1 MSQEY
6 IPWTEKYR
14 PSSFDDIVL
23 DPINKQL
30 FFNMLKKK
38 NFPNIL
44 LYGPPGTGKTT
55 TIINLINEYQK
66 IKKNKSLVI
75 HLNASDE
82 RGIDIIRNQIYQF
95 VKTKNLFEVGFKFV
109 VLDEVDYMTK
119 NAQQALK
126 YLLQT
131 CGNNVKFFLI
141 CNYIS
146 KIELSL
152 QHEFVCIRFNQLP
165 KSKICKFIRDICEKE
180 NLDISD
186 QNIDTI
192 QNLHKSDIRSM
203 INFIQLNQNVI
214 VQQSNIIDN
223 NIWKRL
229 FDMFQASGG
238 CDGQKASGGC
248 DGQKASGG
256 CDGQKA
262 SGGCDGQKA
271 SDNHAHATKIKQ
283 FIHMLSIHYNIDKK
297 QIIKDY
303 YNYLIMN
310 RPEMVVPEIIERM
323 EIVIH
328 NYDCKVDVLINYF
341 IMDTM
346 TFNNKNNI

>member
-1 MSQEY
+1 MNEN

-14 PSSFDDIVL
+14 PSNFDNIVL
-23 DPINKQL
+23 DPYNKTL
-30 FFNMLKKK
+30 FMNMIENKY
-38 NFPNIL
+38 FPNLL

-55 TIINLINEYQK
+55 TIINLINEYQR

-95 VKTKNLFEVGFKFV
+95 VKTKNLFETGYKFV

-165 KSKICKFIRDICEKE
+165 KQKIREFIREICVKE
-180 NLDISD
+180 GVNLTD

-214 VQQSNIIDN
+214 VQQSNIVDDT
-223 NIWKRL
+223 IWKRL
-229 FDMFQASGG
+229 YDLFDGEK
-238 CDGQKASGGC
+238 DE
-248 DGQKASGG
+248 
-256 CDGQKA
+256 
-262 SGGCDGQKA
+262 
-271 SDNHAHATKIKQ
+271 TKIKV
-283 FIHMLSIHYNIDKK
+283 FINKLSIHYNIDKK

-303 YNYLIMN
+303 YNYLILN
-310 RPEMVVPEIIERM
+310 HPKIINSETLEKM
-323 EIVIH
+323 ETVIH
-328 NYDCKVDVLINYF
+328 NYDCNIEVLVNYF
-341 IMDTM
+341 ILGETYVSCVQS
-346 TFNNKNNI
+346 TLPPL

>member
-1 MSQEY
+1 
-6 IPWTEKYR
+6 
-14 PSSFDDIVL
+14 
-23 DPINKQL
+23 
-30 FFNMLKKK
+30 MLKKK

-248 DGQKASGG
+248 DGQKAS
-256 CDGQKA
+256 
-262 SGGCDGQKA
+262 
-271 SDNHAHATKIKQ
+271 DNHAHATKIKQ

>member
-1 MSQEY
+1 MNEN

-14 PSSFDDIVL
+14 PSRFDNIVL
-23 DPINKQL
+23 DPYNKIL
-30 FFNMLKKK
+30 FTNMIENKY
-38 NFPNIL
+38 FPNLL

-55 TIINLINEYQK
+55 TIINLINEYQRV
-66 IKKNKSLVI
+66 KKTKSQVI

-95 VKTKNLFEVGFKFV
+95 VKTKNLFETGYKFV

-152 QHEFVCIRFNQLP
+152 QHEFVCVRFNQLP
-165 KSKICKFIRDICEKE
+165 KQKIREFIREMCIKE
-180 NLDISD
+180 DVNLTD
-186 QNIDTI
+186 QTIDNI

-214 VQQSNIIDN
+214 VQQSNIIDDTV
-223 NIWKRL
+223 WKRL
-229 FDMFQASGG
+229 FDLFKEKN
-238 CDGQKASGGC
+238 DR
-248 DGQKASGG
+248 
-256 CDGQKA
+256 
-262 SGGCDGQKA
+262 
-271 SDNHAHATKIKQ
+271 TKIKV
-283 FIHMLSIHYNIDKK
+283 FINRLSINYNIDKK

-303 YNYLIMN
+303 YNYLILSH
-310 RPEMVVPEIIERM
+310 PELINPETLEKM

-328 NYDCKVDVLINYF
+328 NYDCNIEVLINFF
-341 IMDTM
+341 ILNM
-346 TFNNKNNI
+346 

>member
-1 MSQEY
+1 MNEN

-14 PSSFDDIVL
+14 PSNFDNIVL
-23 DPINKQL
+23 DPYNKTL
-30 FFNMLKKK
+30 FMNMIENKY
-38 NFPNIL
+38 FPNLL

-55 TIINLINEYQK
+55 TIINLINEYQR

-95 VKTKNLFEVGFKFV
+95 VKTKNLFETGYKFV

-165 KSKICKFIRDICEKE
+165 KQKIREFIREICVKE
-180 NLDISD
+180 GVDLTD

-203 INFIQLNQNVI
+203 INFIQLNQNII
-214 VQQSNIIDN
+214 VQQSNIVDDT
-223 NIWKRL
+223 IWKRL
-229 FDMFQASGG
+229 YEMFDGEK
-238 CDGQKASGGC
+238 DEI
-248 DGQKASGG
+248 
-256 CDGQKA
+256 
-262 SGGCDGQKA
+262 
-271 SDNHAHATKIKQ
+271 KIKV
-283 FIHMLSIHYNIDKK
+283 FINKLSIHYNIDKK

-303 YNYLIMN
+303 YNYLILN
-310 RPEMVVPEIIERM
+310 HPVTPEIIEKM

-328 NYDCKVDVLINYF
+328 NYDCNIEILINYF
-341 IMDTM
+341 ILKETDG
-346 TFNNKNNI
+346 FL

>member
-1 MSQEY
+1 
-6 IPWTEKYR
+6 
-14 PSSFDDIVL
+14 
-23 DPINKQL
+23 
-30 FFNMLKKK
+30 MLKKK

-55 TIINLINEYQK
+55 TIINLINEYQR

-95 VKTKNLFEVGFKFV
+95 VKTKNLFEIGFKFV

-203 INFIQLNQNVI
+203 VNFIQLNQNVI
-214 VQQSNIIDN
+214 NQQSNIIDN

-229 FDMFQASGG
+229 FDMFQEA
-238 CDGQKASGGC
+238 CDRQACDRQEACDRQACDRQACDRQACDRQKAC
-248 DGQKASGG
+248 IGQASVE
-256 CDGQKA
+256 
-262 SGGCDGQKA
+262 
-271 SDNHAHATKIKQ
+271 SDQELAKKIKH

-310 RPEMVVPEIIERM
+310 WPELVVPEIIDRM

-346 TFNNKNNI
+346 TFTKKNNI

>member
-1 MSQEY
+1 MTEN

-14 PSSFDDIVL
+14 PSNFDNIVL
-23 DPINKQL
+23 DPNNKTL
-30 FFNMLKKK
+30 FMNMIENKY
-38 NFPNIL
+38 FPNLL

-55 TIINLINEYQK
+55 TIINLINEYQR

-95 VKTKNLFEVGFKFV
+95 VKTKNLFETGYKFV

-165 KSKICKFIRDICEKE
+165 KQKIREFIREICVKE
-180 NLDISD
+180 GVDLTD

-203 INFIQLNQNVI
+203 INFIQLNQNVP
-214 VQQSNIIDN
+214 VQQSNIIDDTV
-223 NIWKRL
+223 WKSLYDL
-229 FDMFQASGG
+229 FQEN
-238 CDGQKASGGC
+238 QK
-248 DGQKASGG
+248 
-256 CDGQKA
+256 
-262 SGGCDGQKA
+262 
-271 SDNHAHATKIKQ
+271 TIKV
-283 FIHMLSIHYNIDKK
+283 FINQLSINYNIDKK

-303 YNYLIMN
+303 YNYLILN
-310 RPEMVVPEIIERM
+310 HSINSEIIEKM

-328 NYDCKVDVLINYF
+328 NYDCSIDVLVNYF
-341 IMDTM
+341 ILGELR
-346 TFNNKNNI
+346 I

>member
-1 MSQEY
+1 MNEN

-14 PSSFDDIVL
+14 PSNFDNIVL
-23 DPINKQL
+23 DPYNKTL
-30 FFNMLKKK
+30 FMNMIENKY
-38 NFPNIL
+38 FPNLL

-55 TIINLINEYQK
+55 TIINLINEYQR

-95 VKTKNLFEVGFKFV
+95 VKTKNLFETGYKFV

-152 QHEFVCIRFNQLP
+152 QHEFVCVRFNQLP
-165 KSKICKFIRDICEKE
+165 KQKIREFIRDICVKE
-180 NLDISD
+180 DVNLTDET
-186 QNIDTI
+186 IDNI

-223 NIWKRL
+223 TIWERL
-229 FDMFQASGG
+229 REMFVGEKPKK
-238 CDGQKASGGC
+238 D
-248 DGQKASGG
+248 
-256 CDGQKA
+256 
-262 SGGCDGQKA
+262 
-271 SDNHAHATKIKQ
+271 IKV
-283 FIHMLSIHYNIDKK
+283 FINRLSIHYNIDKK

-310 RPEMVVPEIIERM
+310 HPITPEIIDNM
-323 EIVIH
+323 EVVIH
-328 NYDCKVDVLINYF
+328 NYDCNIDVLVDYF
-341 IMDTM
+341 I
-346 TFNNKNNI
+346 FRRIF

>member
-1 MSQEY
+1 MNEN

-14 PSSFDDIVL
+14 PSRFDNIVL
-23 DPINKQL
+23 DPYNKIL
-30 FFNMLKKK
+30 FTNMIENKY
-38 NFPNIL
+38 FPNLL

-55 TIINLINEYQK
+55 TVINLINEYQRV
-66 IKKNKSLVI
+66 KKTKSQVI

-95 VKTKNLFEVGFKFV
+95 VKTKNLFETGYKFV

-152 QHEFVCIRFNQLP
+152 QHEFVCVRFNQLP
-165 KSKICKFIRDICEKE
+165 KQKIREFIREMCVKE
-180 NLDISD
+180 EVNLTD
-186 QNIDTI
+186 QTIDNI

-214 VQQSNIIDN
+214 VQQSNIIDDTV
-223 NIWKRL
+223 WKRL
-229 FDMFQASGG
+229 YDLFDGEK
-238 CDGQKASGGC
+238 DK
-248 DGQKASGG
+248 
-256 CDGQKA
+256 
-262 SGGCDGQKA
+262 
-271 SDNHAHATKIKQ
+271 TKIKA
-283 FIHMLSIHYNIDKK
+283 FINRLSIHYNIDKK

-303 YNYLIMN
+303 YNYLILN
-310 RPEMVVPEIIERM
+310 HPELINPETLEKM
-323 EIVIH
+323 ETVIH
-328 NYDCKVDVLINYF
+328 NYDCNIDVLINYF
-341 IMDTM
+341 IQMEQM
-346 TFNNKNNI
+346 

>member
-1 MSQEY
+1 MNEN

-14 PSSFDDIVL
+14 PSRFDNIVL
-23 DPINKQL
+23 DPYNKIL
-30 FFNMLKKK
+30 FTNMIENKY
-38 NFPNIL
+38 FPNLL

-55 TIINLINEYQK
+55 TVINLINEYQRV
-66 IKKNKSLVI
+66 KKTKSQVI

-95 VKTKNLFEVGFKFV
+95 VKTKNLFETGYKFV

-152 QHEFVCIRFNQLP
+152 QHEFVCVRFNQLP
-165 KSKICKFIRDICEKE
+165 KQKIREFIREMCMKE
-180 NLDISD
+180 EVHLTD
-186 QNIDTI
+186 QTIDNI

-214 VQQSNIIDN
+214 VQQSNIIDDTV
-223 NIWKRL
+223 WKQL
-229 FDMFQASGG
+229 FDLFS
-238 CDGQKASGGC
+238 
-248 DGQKASGG
+248 
-256 CDGQKA
+256 
-262 SGGCDGQKA
+262 A
-271 SDNHAHATKIKQ
+271 SDRTKIKV
-283 FIHMLSIHYNIDKK
+283 FINRMSIHYNIDKK

-303 YNYLIMN
+303 YNYLILSH
-310 RPEMVVPEIIERM
+310 PELINPETLEKM

-328 NYDCKVDVLINYF
+328 NYDCNIEVLINYF
-341 IMDTM
+341 IQMERM
-346 TFNNKNNI
+346 

>member
-1 MSQEY
+1 MSTTQEN

-14 PSSFDDIVL
+14 PSNFDNIVL
-23 DPINKQL
+23 DPNNKTL
-30 FFNMLKKK
+30 FMNMLDRKY
-38 NFPNIL
+38 FPNLL

-55 TIINLINEYQK
+55 TIINLINEYQR

-95 VKTKNLFEVGFKFV
+95 VKTKNLFETGYKFV

-126 YLLQT
+126 YLLQI

-165 KSKICKFIRDICEKE
+165 KQKIREFIREICDKEKL
-180 NLDISD
+180 NLSD

-192 QNLHKSDIRSM
+192 QSLHKSDIRSM
-203 INFIQLNQNVI
+203 INFIQLNQNII

-223 NIWKRL
+223 NVWKRL
-229 FDMFQASGG
+229 YNLFTEEKDE
-238 CDGQKASGGC
+238 K
-248 DGQKASGG
+248 
-256 CDGQKA
+256 
-262 SGGCDGQKA
+262 
-271 SDNHAHATKIKQ
+271 NIKT
-283 FIHMLSIHYNIDKK
+283 FIHLLSINYNIDKK

-303 YNYLIMN
+303 YNYLILN
-310 RPEMVVPEIIERM
+310 QPEMITTEVIDKM

-328 NYDCKVDVLINYF
+328 NYDCNINVLTDYFILDTISFGLIN
-341 IMDTM
+341 I
-346 TFNNKNNI
+346 